1 MARFT
6 SKAVKLTL
14 LGIFLA
20 IVPVTFV
27 LAGGQ
32 CEVPGIWKSNFE
44 KVYSFAI
51 ESPGR
56 FKGEQFQGNL
66 LIDRMVEEGGELKI
80 VFRFEGRRGEATLR
94 LHCEDNMVTLKGR
107 FSLPGRSGEWVFT
120 KLSNL
125 KATPVATDSSVV
137 AIKGYDTVAYF
148 TEGRARKGKK
158 EFEFSWRNAHW
169 YFVSAAHREMF
180 AANPE
185 RHAPQFGGFCAN
197 GMSKGKGKMVAADPE
212 AWTIVD
218 GKLYMKFN
226 KAVRDR
232 WRPDKAARIK
242 KAEKNWAKITKQN

>member
-1 MARFT
+1 MLKLAP
-6 SKAVKLTL
+6 KAVKLTL

-20 IVPVTFV
+20 VVPSAWV

-44 KVYSFAI
+44 KVYSFTI
-51 ESPGR
+51 KSPGS

-66 LIDRMVEEGGELKI
+66 LIDRMVEEGGELKT
-80 VFRFEGRRGEATLR
+80 VFRFEGRRGQATLR

-125 KATPVATDSSVV
+125 NVTPVASDSSGA

-148 TEGRARKGKK
+148 TEGRAIKGKK
-158 EFEFSWRNAHW
+158 EFESPWQESHW
-169 YFVSAAHREMF
+169 YFVSAAHRDMF
-180 AANPE
+180 AANPKSY
-185 RHAPQFGGFCAN
+185 APEFGGFCSMAMTR
-197 GMSKGKGKMVAADPE
+197 GMMFAADPE

-218 GKLYMKFN
+218 GKLYMKFSH
-226 KAVRDR
+226 ATRDR
-232 WRPDKAARIK
+232 WQPNKAENIK
-242 KAEKNWAKITKQN
+242 KAEKNWAEIGKQN

>member
-44 KVYSFAI
+44 KVYRFAI
-51 ESPGR
+51 ESPGK
-56 FKGEQFQGNL
+56 FEGEQVEGNL
-66 LIDRMVEEGGELKI
+66 LIDRMVEEAGELRAG
-80 VFRFEGRRGEATLR
+80 FRFEGRRGEATLR
-94 LHCEDNMVTLKGR
+94 LHCDGNMVTLKGS

-125 KATPVATDSSVV
+125 KDVPIATDSSGV

-148 TEGRARKGKK
+148 TEGRAIKGKK
-158 EFEFSWRNAHW
+158 EFEFSWLDVPWH
-169 YFVSAAHREMF
+169 FVKAVHRDMF

-185 RHAPQFGGFCAN
+185 RYAPQFGGFCSMYMTRG
-197 GMSKGKGKMVAADPE
+197 GMAAADPE

-218 GKLYMKFN
+218 GKLYMKFS
-226 KAVRDR
+226 KAARDR
-232 WRPDKAARIK
+232 WRPNKAENIK
-242 KAEKNWAKITKQN
+242 KAEKSWAKITKQN

>member
-6 SKAVKLTL
+6 SKAVKLAL

-20 IVPVTFV
+20 IVPTTLV
-27 LAGGQ
+27 LARDQ
-32 CEVPGIWKSNFE
+32 CEVPGIWKSNFK

-56 FKGEQFQGNL
+56 FRGEQIEGNL

-80 VFRFEGRRGEATLR
+80 DFRFEGRRGEATLR
-94 LHCEDNMVTLKGR
+94 LHCEGNMATLKGR

-125 KATPVATDSSVV
+125 KAIPIASDSSGV

-148 TEGRARKGKK
+148 TEERAIKGKR
-158 EFEFSWRNAHW
+158 EFEFSWQNAHW
-169 YFVSAAHREMF
+169 HFVSATHRDMF

-185 RHAPQFGGFCAN
+185 RYAPKFGGFCAM
-197 GMSKGKGKMVAADPE
+197 GVTRAKLFVADPE

-226 KAVRDR
+226 KATRDR
-232 WRPDKAARIK
+232 WRPNKAENIK
-242 KAEKNWAKITKQN
+242 KAEENWAKMSKQN